1 MNKSILGSLFNKFGL
16 FRFASNINSPKI
28 TAIILFLTCS
38 IIKSKKRNAP
48 TMIYIHK
55 GIGIDDIKSMAQYSS
70 EINYIIL
77 QSSFIREI
85 FKFFF
90 GSNIYDNINL
100 HIEYH
105 IDKKNFPLSVKVK
118 YRNFLSRSFNYLEK
132 FVKYDGF
139 ICSNYVYSYLQELAV
154 FAREENKLYV
164 ILYKEGLVHK
174 NFLKNYINRYTNQ
187 KFIGDI
193 FLTSN
198 HYIKEAFI
206 ESNIQ
211 GFNKDNIFPIGIPRL
226 DCYKDLEKGNKHI
239 ALFSFYP
246 DDKFSYLE
254 NKSYFNK
261 EFKNMINRIA
271 ENFHIYAIQ
280 YANQNPKKKLL
291 IKTKFPEKYITYVH
305 DIIQRNNLLL
315 SKNIFI
321 TNDEDTTT
329 IIRNASAIL
338 AYNSTTL
345 LEALLLN
352 KKIIVPSFSNILP
365 SEHNIDY
372 LNDYENVASTISTYK
387 DLVDAIKVDQSYD
400 QKMIDKILKDY
411 ILHSNFQAS
420 KNAENEIIR
429 YIKSK

>member
-1 MNKSILGSLFNKFGL
+1 MNKNILRSLFNKFGL
-16 FRFASNINSPKI
+16 FRLASKINSPKI

-38 IIKSKKRNAP
+38 IIKSKKRNVP

-55 GIGIDDIKSMAQYSS
+55 GIGVDDIKSMAQYSN

-85 FKFFF
+85 FKIFF
-90 GSNIYDNINL
+90 GSNIYDNKNL

-105 IDKKNFPLSVKVK
+105 VDKKNFPSSVKAK
-118 YRNFLSRSFNYLEK
+118 YRNFLSKSFNYLEK
-132 FVKYDGF
+132 FIKYDGF

-154 FAREENKLYV
+154 YAREENKLYV

-193 FLTSN
+193 FFTSN
-198 HYIKEAFI
+198 YYIKEALI

-211 GFNKDNIFPIGIPRL
+211 GFNKDNIIPIGIPRL
-226 DCYKDLEKGNKHI
+226 DYYKDLETSNKHI

-254 NKSYFNK
+254 DKSYFNK
-261 EFKNMINRIA
+261 DFKSMMNQIA

-280 YANQNPKKKLL
+280 YANQNPKKKLI
-291 IKTKFPEKYITYVH
+291 IKTKFPKKYIKYVH
-305 DIIQRNNLLL
+305 GIIQRNNLFI

-352 KKIIVPSFSNILP
+352 KKIIIPSFSNILP
-365 SEHNIDY
+365 HEHNIDY
-372 LNDYENVASTISTYK
+372 LIDYENIANTVSTYK
-387 DLVDAIKVDQSYD
+387 DLDDAIKVDKSYD
-400 QKMIDKILKDY
+400 QKMINKILKDY
-411 ILHSNFQAS
+411 ILHTNFQAS

-429 YIKSK
+429 YIKNK

>member
-1 MNKSILGSLFNKFGL
+1 MKKSILGSLFNKFDL
-16 FRFASNINSPKI
+16 FRLVCKINSPKI

-55 GIGIDDIKSMAQYSS
+55 GIGVDDIKSMAQYSN
-70 EINYIIL
+70 EINYIII

-90 GSNIYDNINL
+90 GSNIYDNKNL

-105 IDKKNFPLSVKVK
+105 IDKKNFPSSVKMK
-118 YRNFLSRSFNYLEK
+118 YRNFLTKSFKYLEK
-132 FVKYDGF
+132 FIKYDGF
-139 ICSNYVYSYLQELAV
+139 ICSNYVYSYLQELAI
-154 FAREENKLYV
+154 FAREKNKIYV

-193 FLTSN
+193 FFTSN
-198 HYIKEAFI
+198 RYIKKALI

-211 GFNKDNIFPIGIPRL
+211 GFNKENIFPIGIPRL
-226 DCYKDLEKGNKHI
+226 DCYKDLATSNKHI

-246 DDKFSYLE
+246 NDKFSYLE
-254 NKSYFNK
+254 DKSYFNK
-261 EFKNMINRIA
+261 YFKNMINQIA

-291 IKTKFPEKYITYVH
+291 IKTKFPKKYITYVH

-315 SKNIFI
+315 SKNICI
-321 TNDEDTTT
+321 TNEEDTIK

-345 LEALLLN
+345 IEALLLN
-352 KKIIVPSFSNILP
+352 KKIIVPSFSKILP
-365 SEHNIDY
+365 EEHNIDY
-372 LNDYENVASTISTYK
+372 LIDYKNVANTISTYK
-387 DLVDAIKVDQSYD
+387 GLENAIKVDKSYN

-411 ILHSNFQAS
+411 IHHRNFQAS
-420 KNAENEIIR
+420 NDAENVIIR
-429 YIKSK
+429 YINSK